1 MSRCASVGGQ
11 ALIEGV
17 MMKGDKATT
26 LVLRKED
33 GLLEEI
39 ILEEAAP
46 AKGIWRYPIIRGIY
60 SLYSALKTGVKALD
74 ISAQAFGEDDSSF
87 DIWMKK
93 KFGDKAESIIFLITI
108 LTSLLLAFSLFAA
121 LPTFLISFLRGT
133 VKSPILLSLLEGSV
147 KILLLIIYIWTI
159 SRQKDIHRVFQYHGA
174 EHKAVYTYE
183 AGLPLTVENARKF
196 SRFHPRCGT
205 SFIVF
210 VFLISVL
217 LFSFISW
224 TSVGMR
230 IALKL
235 LLLPLLAGISF
246 EALKFT
252 ARESSIVEFLRKPGL
267 WLQRLTTAEPDDDQ
281 LEVALKALELAVY
294 ES

>member
-17 MMKGDKATT
+17 MMKGDRATS

-39 ILEEAAP
+39 IMEETAP

-60 SLYSALKTGVKALD
+60 SLYTAMKTGVKALD
-74 ISAQAFGEDDSSF
+74 ISAQAFGDEESSF
-87 DIWMKK
+87 DKWMKE
-93 KFGDKAESIIFLITI
+93 KFGDRAESIIFIITL
-108 LTSLLLAFSLFAA
+108 LTSLLLAFSLFAV
-121 LPTFLISFLRGT
+121 LPTFLVSFFREK
-133 VKSPILLSLLEGSV
+133 VSSPILLSFMEGTV
-147 KILLLIIYIWTI
+147 KILLLILYIWTI
-159 SRQKDIHRVFQYHGA
+159 GRQKDIRRVFQYHGA
-174 EHKAVYTYE
+174 EHKAVFTYE

-217 LFSFISW
+217 FFSFISW
-224 TSVGMR
+224 TSLGMR

-235 LLLPLLAGISF
+235 LFLPLLAGISF

-252 ARESSIVEFLRKPGL
+252 ARESSLVVFLRKPGL

-281 LEVALKALELAVY
+281 LEVALKALELSVY